1 MSWEFDDA
9 IALEPLGDG
18 RYAGHIGSG
27 WRIGDGVNGGF
38 LLAFVGRALSLE
50 LAPSGHP
57 DPFTMSAC
65 FLGVPHSGP
74 AWVEVTVLRSGGSVS
89 VARAT
94 LLQDETKDDDAAGDR
109 GAATPRIEVLALFG
123 DLDGLPDE
131 VATTAPPFEI
141 APLAQCIPSSSG
153 PPGTLTRAEML
164 QRLDLRFDPAT
175 SGWAIGMPSGR
186 GVIQAWFGFADGR
199 PVDALSLLLAV
210 DVLPPASFDLGKPGW
225 APTLELTVHVR
236 ATPAPGPLRVRHAT
250 RNVAGGQFE
259 EDCEVWDSADRLVA
273 QSRQLARLPRPRA
286 PR

>member
-109 GAATPRIEVLALFG
+109 GAG
-123 DLDGLPDE
+123 
-131 VATTAPPFEI
+131 
-141 APLAQCIPSSSG
+141 
-153 PPGTLTRAEML
+153 
-164 QRLDLRFDPAT
+164 
-175 SGWAIGMPSGR
+175 
-186 GVIQAWFGFADGR
+186 
-199 PVDALSLLLAV
+199 
-210 DVLPPASFDLGKPGW
+210 
-225 APTLELTVHVR
+225 
-236 ATPAPGPLRVRHAT
+236 
-250 RNVAGGQFE
+250 
-259 EDCEVWDSADRLVA
+259 
-273 QSRQLARLPRPRA
+273 
-286 PR
+286 